1 MSLPRAGRTALITGA
16 AGQDGRL
23 LTECLLV
30 EGCRVVGIVR
40 PGSAGGLPAPNPALR
55 LIEADLRE
63 PGLFERLLPE
73 LRPDEIYHLA
83 AFHHSAQE
91 GSEHEIAASRRAM
104 VDTNFGTCQA
114 LALTLLDSGLPA
126 RLVFASSSQMYTATD
141 ALTRIDEVSPR
152 NPATFYGHV
161 KSWSTELLAL
171 LRREHGLHAG
181 TAILFNHE
189 SPLRRPQFVSRKI
202 SMAAAAAARGRP
214 LPLQLMN
221 IGARV
226 DWSAAADVVEALRLM
241 ARADEPLDCV
251 VASGEMHSVRELL
264 ATAFGHVGLDWQA
277 FTHFERD
284 AAEPALCGD
293 PALLE
298 RRLGWRRRVSFDELV
313 GQMVDHDLAALDR

>member
-1 MSLPRAGRTALITGA
+1 MSHPGAGRTALVTGA

-23 LTECLLV
+23 LTECLLA

-40 PGSAGGLPAPNPALR
+40 PGTAAGLPARACALQ

-73 LRPDEIYHLA
+73 LRPHEIYHLA

-91 GSEHEIAASRRAM
+91 GTDHEIAASRRAM

-114 LALTLLDSGLPA
+114 LALALLDSGLPA
-126 RLVFASSSQMYTATD
+126 RLVFAASSQMYTATD
-141 ALTRIDEVSPR
+141 ALTRVDEASPR
-152 NPATFYGHV
+152 CPATFYGHV

-171 LRREHGLHAG
+171 LRREHGLHAS

-226 DWSAAADVVEALRLM
+226 DWSAASDVVEALRLM
-241 ARADEPLDCV
+241 ARADAPGDCV
-251 VASGEMHSVRELL
+251 VACGQVHSVRDLL
-264 ATAFGHVGLDWQA
+264 TVAFGHVGLDWQA
-277 FTHFERD
+277 FTRYTRD
-284 AAEPALCGD
+284 TTEATLCGD

-298 RRLGWRRRVSFDELV
+298 RRLGWRRRVSFEALV